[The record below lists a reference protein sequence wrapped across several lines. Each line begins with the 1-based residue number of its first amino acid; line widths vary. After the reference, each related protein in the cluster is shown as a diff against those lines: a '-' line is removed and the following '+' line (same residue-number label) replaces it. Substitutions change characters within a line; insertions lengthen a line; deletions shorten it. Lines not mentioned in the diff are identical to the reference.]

1 METKV
6 RTDVAAAAK
15 ELPRK
20 PSRLVRF
27 APLALGLLAG
37 SVTSIAMSRSDD
49 GSVRLFGVHP
59 TILGQPL
66 PTGDDAASRV
76 RTLLLE
82 HLSTPM
88 SLRLAGKERRTTAKA
103 LGARIDEP
111 RLEALL
117 RDARDPHSALL
128 RVAPGNLALPLPLR
142 LDPKAAFD
150 AMVALKEDLDLPPE
164 DAKLDLDQR
173 KVIPETKGLR
183 IDVYATMASLDEALR
198 RGERIVAITAIEVAP
213 QLTKEKLA
221 NVELTDTLGYFETKY
236 ATDHKHVDRTF
247 NLRLAASRLN
257 GKVILPGETFDFN
270 GVVGPRD
277 EAHGY
282 RVAKVIADG
291 ELVDGMGG
299 GTCQVAGTLHG
310 AALFAGLEIVKR
322 TPHTRPSYYI
332 KMGLDAAVAYPGIT
346 LRLRN
351 PFPFAVVLKE
361 TVVGGVVRAEVLG
374 PKRSRVVTFIRKIE
388 EVIPFPQRDVNDDK
402 LPEGKRVVTQ
412 RGIPGF
418 KVRRYRIVREG
429 PNAVREKT
437 DDVYPPT
444 LQIVHVGTAGPGKT
458 KLVED
463 EHPEYVADVYLAITQ
478 GPGVGKPDKV
488 DDELKSGP
496 MPSGMEEVRVP
507 GETGTKG
514 WSKKYASDGGVV
526 VAKPITVSDVEGA
539 TASAEENAAA
549 GGDGCDGRLQGVE
562 PGGECKGLAKKSPSA
577 KRRKK

>member
-1 METKV
+1 MEHKV
-6 RTDVAAAAK
+6 VTNAV
-15 ELPRK
+15 PNVVTK
-20 PSRLVRF
+20 PSRLVRY
-27 APLALGLLAG
+27 APLVLGLLAAA
-37 SVTSIAMSRSDD
+37 VTSIATSRSDD
-49 GSVRLFGVHP
+49 GSMRLFGVHP
-59 TILGQPL
+59 TIAGQPL
-66 PTGDDAASRV
+66 PTGEGAASRV
-76 RTLLLE
+76 RTTLLE
-82 HLSTPM
+82 HLSAP
-88 SLRLAGKERRTTAKA
+88 LALQLAGKQRWTTAKA

-117 RDARDPHSALL
+117 RDVRDPHSALL
-128 RVAPGNLALPLPLR
+128 RAAPGNLALPLPIR

-150 AMVALKEDLDLPPE
+150 AMVALKEDLDVPPQ
-164 DAKLDLDQR
+164 DAKLDLDER
-173 KVIPETKGLR
+173 KVIPETPGLR
-183 IDVYATMASLDEALR
+183 IDVYATLATLDEALR
-198 RGERIVAITAIEVAP
+198 RGDRTIAVSAVEVAP

-221 NVELTDTLGYFETKY
+221 NVELADTLGYFETRY

-270 GVVGPRD
+270 VVVGPRD

-351 PFPFAVVLKE
+351 PFSFPVVLKE

-388 EVIPFPQRDVNDDK
+388 EVIPFPLREVPDDK
-402 LPEGKRVVTQ
+402 LPDGKRIVTQ

-444 LQIVHVGTAGPGKT
+444 LQIVHVGTGAAGKS
-458 KLVED
+458 KVIED

-478 GPGVGKPDKV
+478 GPGVGKPDKALAGD
-488 DDELKSGP
+488 DDELKAGP
-496 MPSGMEEVRVP
+496 APSGMEEVRVP
-507 GETGTKG
+507 GETGIKG

-526 VAKPITVSDVEGA
+526 VAKPIDEGA
-539 TASAEENAAA
+539 IASAAEAASA
-549 GGDGCDGRLQGVE
+549 GEGECEGDVQ
-562 PGGECKGLAKKSPSA
+562 GGECKAVAKKAPPA